1 MYDRSDLVKAVGQ
14 IARNAVEASMP
25 TTVMVGRVENES
37 PLTVIV
43 EQRLTLT
50 QKQLIVPERLTSHAV
65 IASVDTTTEMTEGH
79 QHSISGDKKITLQSS
94 LGSGDFVLLLRMQGG
109 QKYVVLDR
117 LEGADV

>member
-1 MYDRSDLVKAVGQ
+1 
-14 IARNAVEASMP
+14 MP
-25 TTVMVGRVENES
+25 TAVMVGRVENES